1 MIKGGL
7 PPFKKLD
14 KEIIKISK
22 EKTFQPDLL
31 ISSLLKNNSSNRLF
45 KKNITKEEID
55 LNEKINEDETITN
68 NNL

>member
-1 MIKGGL
+1 MMKGGI

-22 EKTFQPDLL
+22 DKSFQPDLL
-31 ISSLLKNNSSNRLF
+31 ISSLLKNNTSNRLF
-45 KKNITKEEID
+45 KKNITKEMKD
-55 LNEKINEDETITN
+55 DDDTIIN